1 MVIFHSGYLQ
11 VFVLAKGLQLN
22 KTHLILG
29 QLIIKK
35 INSLKYIK
43 KKIYVNVN
51 IDFKNDVLPTID
63 YFLE

>member
-11 VFVLAKGLQLN
+11 VFVLAKGLRLN
-22 KTHLILG
+22 KTDLILG

-43 KKIYVNVN
+43 KINVNVN

>member
-43 KKIYVNVN
+43 KN
-51 IDFKNDVLPTID
+51 ICKCEYWL
-63 YFLE
+63 

>member
-11 VFVLAKGLQLN
+11 VFVLAKGLRLN

-43 KKIYVNVN
+43 KINVNVN

>member
-43 KKIYVNVN
+43 KINVNVN